1 MYLVLARFHI
11 PNDDDGCDI
20 SDYQDIMD
28 AFGTLADWEEML
40 AEGDS
45 PENIRLLPMR
55 PFEARVCR
63 LLQ

>member
-1 MYLVLARFHI
+1 
-11 PNDDDGCDI
+11 
-20 SDYQDIMD
+20 MD

-45 PENIRLLPMR
+45 SENIRLLPMR
-55 PFEARVCR
+55 PFEARVYR